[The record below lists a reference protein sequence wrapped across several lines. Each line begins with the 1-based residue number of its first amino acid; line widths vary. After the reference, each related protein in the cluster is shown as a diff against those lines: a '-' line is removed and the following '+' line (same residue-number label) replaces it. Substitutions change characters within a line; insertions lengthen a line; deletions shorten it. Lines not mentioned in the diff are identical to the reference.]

1 MEPIQQGTII
11 FQIIKTLLSKT
22 SNAKRSTIRYLGPSE
37 QNICKIFAK
46 YLQNICRQST
56 VYNPGCCNFL
66 QVQDPCHFL
75 RVRIQIILIFA
86 QSNCLMFAFIS
97 EKQLFNIVS
106 LKFIKNDVGI
116 RNHDFYGAGSVQK
129 IWNEPDPATPA
140 L

>member
-1 MEPIQQGTII
+1 M
-11 FQIIKTLLSKT
+11 IKTLLSKT
-22 SNAKRSTIRYLGPSE
+22 SNALFALLRSTIRYLGPS
-37 QNICKIFAK
+37 KAT

-97 EKQLFNIVS
+97 EKQLFNLVS

-129 IWNEPDPATPA
+129 IWNQPDPATPA